1 MCLEHR
7 SVPLNQPLRKREPII
22 RLSVAVP
29 DSLNRQIEEW
39 RLYTG
44 NDKVE
49 IIRQI
54 LTQWFD
60 ENPLP
65 DHASSVKL
73 GAL

>member
-7 SVPLNQPLRKREPII
+7 SVPLDQPIRKREPIV

-29 DSLNRQIEEW
+29 ASLNHQIEEW

-54 LTQWFD
+54 LRQWF
-60 ENPLP
+60 EQNPLP
-65 DHASSVKL
+65 SAN
-73 GAL
+73 

>member
-7 SVPLNQPLRKREPII
+7 SVPLDQPIRKREPIV

-29 DSLNRQIEEW
+29 ASLNRQIEEW
-39 RLYTG
+39 RLFTG

-54 LTQWFD
+54 LKQWFD
-60 ENPLP
+60 EHPLP
-65 DHASSVKL
+65 NAV
-73 GAL
+73 AL